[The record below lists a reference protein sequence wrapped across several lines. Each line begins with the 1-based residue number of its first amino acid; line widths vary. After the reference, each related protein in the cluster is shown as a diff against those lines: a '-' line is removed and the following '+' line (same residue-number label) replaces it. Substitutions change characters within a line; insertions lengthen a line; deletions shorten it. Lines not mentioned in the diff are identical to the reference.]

1 MIYSHNSS
9 CTVFW
14 VSSFYLS
21 INIVVL
27 YQFTVTWIENFV
39 SKVEAWGLSDGKKVQ
54 DCDYA
59 FGSSTTFQRRK
70 EWIWESGCRQ
80 VDVRLHVFAGLLF
93 ALEPFHDYSLC
104 SVCILPVVRSLQ
116 SAFYTDRTF
125 SSILITWHIFSIFL
139 IFPNSDRT
147 PLCFHRPMHPKG
159 TTLGVL
165 LAGSAGVFIRR
176 ANVFARESAMLKLL
190 KREGNGASQ
199 RERGGSGEREYF
211 FLLSPSPDSFFFA
224 LAPTLRVT
232 ISTLPNLPQSVIK
245 SKMVATS

>member
-1 MIYSHNSS
+1 MIYSHNSF

-39 SKVEAWGLSDGKKVQ
+39 SKVEGGLSDGKK
-54 DCDYA
+54 
-59 FGSSTTFQRRK
+59 GSRLWLCFRVVDDVPEKKGMDLRK
-70 EWIWESGCRQ
+70 RMSSGKWSFTCICGI
-80 VDVRLHVFAGLLF
+80 FF
-93 ALEPFHDYSLC
+93 ALEPFNDYSLC
-104 SVCILPVVRSLQ
+104 SVCILPQLAFYSQSAVCILPKILPLVRSLQ
-116 SAFYTDRTF
+116 SAFYTDRTC
-125 SSILITWHIFSIFL
+125 SSILITWHIFPIFL

-176 ANVFARESAMLKLL
+176 ANVFARESAMLKLP
-190 KREGNGASQ
+190 KRGGSGASQ
-199 RERGGSGEREYF
+199 RERGGGGEREYF
-211 FLLSPSPDSFFFA
+211 FFSPLPPTPSF
-224 LAPTLRVT
+224 AP
-232 ISTLPNLPQSVIK
+232 SHLP
-245 SKMVATS
+245 